1 MAEMPMNE
9 DDLACLNAKMREH
22 PEYRPD
28 MRAVVAEGKTGYSIE
43 GGNLAI
49 EIFKWAKAQLEK
61 LPREQP

>member
-9 DDLACLNAKMREH
+9 DDLGRLNAKMREH

-28 MRAVVAEGKTGYSIE
+28 MRAVVAEGARGYSIE
-43 GGNLAI
+43 GGNRAI

-61 LPREQP
+61 PPRE